1 MGREDLTMN
10 TFLQDLRHALRLMM
24 RAPGFT
30 AAALV
35 TLALAIGVNTAV
47 FSVVYGVLLRPL
59 PYADQD
65 RIVILSEEH
74 PGGHAIIRDPR
85 LSNLTFA
92 AWRDRAKTIDGLAGY
107 SQQTFTIVNGNETAR
122 VDGGSLSPAAFTTLG
137 VTPARGRFFR
147 SEEAVAGNDNVVVL
161 SDRFWRTKL
170 GGDPNVVG
178 RTLQIDG
185 RVHEIIG
192 VAPASFYFPDRDA
205 LLWTPYVVP
214 PTTDGAMRIMPALAR
229 LTPGTSLQQ
238 AEAEGTAAARTVK
251 RPMAAELLFGK
262 GGPVEVHVSR
272 LADSVTRRVR
282 PALLVLMAAVA
293 LVLLVACANVANL
306 LLARGTARIRE
317 LAVRAALGADAG
329 RLARQMLTES
339 AAIGL
344 VGGALGVFIAWGL
357 TKAVPAW
364 APEGFPRLD
373 DIHLDGRVLGFAL
386 LVSLAAGAIAGLV
399 PAWRGSRPELSP
411 SLRSGDNRS
420 VGSGERIRAALLAFE
435 AALSVVLLIGA
446 ALLLRSFVAL
456 ASVDPGYDARNVLT
470 ARIYLTG
477 AASTPEHRT
486 QLIQSLIGRLRAAPA
501 IVSVGAGNM
510 APLGESSFVSGFSF
524 GHTDAGQEIV
534 ARALQYVITSG
545 YAEALKLRVKE
556 GRTITLADES
566 SSTEAMLVN
575 EAFARAYITDGRPAV
590 GRQYKGLLGKSEM
603 TTEIIG
609 VVGDVL
615 KDGLDT
621 KPQPEIYL
629 ALNPLNKDRAI
640 TREINLVIRTSG
652 DPNAFAPSLRSIVR
666 EIEPTAALG
675 HVGTLSSQVANS
687 MSEPRFS
694 TTVLTAFAALALGI
708 AVTGLYGVL
717 SYHVSQRRK
726 EIGIRAALGATRSR
740 LIAMV
745 VRHGLTVTIV
755 GLAAGVLV
763 AAVSARRLEPLLFG
777 IAPLDLP
784 SFIIMPTILMIVA
797 TLACVIPARR
807 AAATD
812 PSTTLRA
819 E

>member
-1 MGREDLTMN
+1 MT
-10 TFLQDLRHALRLMM
+10 TFLHDLRHALRLML

-30 AAALV
+30 FAAVV

-65 RIVILSEEH
+65 HLVILSEEH

-92 AWRDRAKTIDGLAGY
+92 AWGDRARTIEGLSGY
-107 SQQTFTIVNGNETAR
+107 SQQTFTVVNGNDTER
-122 VDGGSLSPAAFTTLG
+122 VDGGSLSPSGFTTLG

-147 SEEAVAGNDNVVVL
+147 PEEAVAGNNNVVVL
-161 SDRFWRTKL
+161 SERFWRSKL
-170 GGDPNVVG
+170 GSDPHVVG

-185 RVHEIIG
+185 RVHEVIG

-205 LLWTPYVVP
+205 LLWTPYVLP
-214 PTTDGAMRIMPALAR
+214 PTTDGAMRIMPAFGR
-229 LTPGTSLQQ
+229 LTTGSTPQQ
-238 AEAEGTAAARTVK
+238 AAAEGTAAARTVK

-262 GGPVEVHVSR
+262 GGAVEVHVNT

-282 PALLVLMAAVA
+282 PALLVLMAAVG

-306 LLARGTARIRE
+306 LLARGTARTRE
-317 LAVRAALGADAG
+317 LAVRAALGAAAG

-339 AAIGL
+339 ATIGL
-344 VGGALGVFIAWGL
+344 IGGTVGVFMAWGL
-357 TKAVPAW
+357 TRAVPAW
-364 APEGFPRLD
+364 APQGFPRLD

-386 LVSLAAGAIAGLV
+386 FLSLAAGAIAGLV
-399 PAWRGSRPELSP
+399 PAWRASRPEVSP

-420 VGSGERIRAALLAFE
+420 TGSGERIRGALLAVE

-446 ALLLRSFVAL
+446 ALLVRSFVTL
-456 ASVDPGYDARNVLT
+456 ANVDPGYDPRNVLT
-470 ARIYLTG
+470 ARIYVTG
-477 AASTPEHRT
+477 TASTPERRA
-486 QLIQSLIGRLRAAPA
+486 QLIGSLMDRLRATPSIAA
-501 IVSVGAGNM
+501 VGAGNM
-510 APLGESSFVSGFSF
+510 APLGESSFVSGFAF

-534 ARALQYVITSG
+534 VRALQYVITAG

-556 GRTITLADES
+556 GRAITLADES
-566 SSTEAMLVN
+566 SPIEAMLVN
-575 EAFARAYITDGRPAV
+575 EAFARAYLTDGRPAV

-603 TTEIIG
+603 TTEIVGI
-609 VVGDVL
+609 VGDVL

-629 ALNPLNKDRAI
+629 ALNKQDKGHAI
-640 TREINLVIRTSG
+640 TREINLVIRTNG
-652 DPNAFAPSLRSIVR
+652 DPNAFAPSLRSMVR
-666 EIEPTAALG
+666 EIEPTAAVG
-675 HVGTLSSQVANS
+675 HLGTLSSQVADS
-687 MSEPRFS
+687 VSEPRFS
-694 TTVLTAFAALALGI
+694 TAVLTAFALLALGI

-717 SYHVSQRRK
+717 SYNVSQRRK
-726 EIGIRAALGATRSR
+726 EIGIRAALGATRAD
-740 LIAMV
+740 LIGLV
-745 VRHGLTVTIV
+745 VRQGLTVTAF
-755 GLAAGVLV
+755 GLAIGVLI
-763 AAVSARRLEPLLFG
+763 AALAARRLQPLLFG
-777 IAPLDLP
+777 VAPLDLP
-784 SFIIMPTILMIVA
+784 SFVIMPAILLVVA

>member
-1 MGREDLTMN
+1 MTTLV
-10 TFLQDLRHALRLMM
+10 QDLRHALRLMM

-30 AAALV
+30 FAALI

-59 PYADQD
+59 PYSDQD

-92 AWRDRAKTIDGLAGY
+92 AWRDRAKTIDGLSGY
-107 SQQTFTIVNGNETAR
+107 AQQTFTIVNGNETER

-137 VTPARGRFFR
+137 VTPAKGRFFR
-147 SEEAVAGNDNVVVL
+147 SEEAVAGNNNVVVL
-161 SDRFWRTKL
+161 SDRFWSSKL

-185 RVHEIIG
+185 RVHEVIG

-214 PTTDGAMRIMPALAR
+214 PTTDGSMRIMPALAR
-229 LTPGTSLQQ
+229 LTPGSSTEQ
-238 AEAEGTAAARTVK
+238 AAAEGTAAARSVK

-262 GGPVEVHVSR
+262 GGPVEVHVNT
-272 LADSVTRRVR
+272 LAESVTRRVR
-282 PALLVLMAAVA
+282 PALLVLLVAVG

-306 LLARGTARIRE
+306 LLARGTSRARE
-317 LAVRAALGADAG
+317 LAVRAALGAGAA

-339 AAIGL
+339 AAVGL
-344 VGGALGVFIAWGL
+344 LGGAVGVFLALAL

-373 DIHLDGRVLGFAL
+373 DIRLDARVLAFAL
-386 LVSLAAGAIAGLV
+386 VLSLVSGAIAGLV
-399 PAWRGSRPELSP
+399 PAWRASRPELSP
-411 SLRSGDNRS
+411 SLRTGDNRS
-420 VGSGERIRAALLAFE
+420 VGAGERVRGVLLALE

-446 ALLLRSFVAL
+446 ALLMRSFATL
-456 ASVDPGYDARNVLT
+456 ANVDPGYDARNVLT

-477 AASTPEHRT
+477 AASTPERRL
-486 QLIQSLIGRLRAAPA
+486 QLVDTLLGRLRRTPA
-501 IVSVGAGNM
+501 IVAAGAGNM
-510 APLGESSFVSGFSF
+510 VPLGESSFVSGFSF
-524 GHTDAGQEIV
+524 GHNDAGQPIL
-534 ARALQYVITSG
+534 ARALQYVVTSG

-556 GRTITLADES
+556 GRAITLADES
-566 SSTEAMLVN
+566 ASIEAMVVN
-575 EAFARAYITDGRPAV
+575 EAFARAYIRDGRPAV
-590 GRQYKGLLGKSEM
+590 GRQFKGLLGKPE
-603 TTEIIG
+603 TTIEIVG

-629 ALNPLNKDRAI
+629 ALNQQDKEHAI
-640 TREINLVIRTSG
+640 SREINLVIRTNG
-652 DPNAFAPSLRSIVR
+652 DPTTIASSLRTIVR

-675 HVGTLSSQVANS
+675 HVGTLSSQVAS
-687 MSEPRFS
+687 SVSEPRFS
-694 TTVLTAFAALALGI
+694 TAVLAAFAALALGI

-717 SYHVSQRRK
+717 SYNVSQRRK
-726 EIGIRAALGATRSR
+726 EIGIRAALGASRSD
-740 LIAMV
+740 LIGLV
-745 VRHGLTVTIV
+745 VRQGLTVTV
-755 GLAAGVLV
+755 LGLGAGVLI
-763 AAVSARRLEPLLFG
+763 AAITARRLEPLLFG
-777 IAPLDLP
+777 IKPLDLP
-784 SFIIMPTILMIVA
+784 SFLIMPAILLIVA

>member
-1 MGREDLTMN
+1 MPTLI
-10 TFLQDLRHALRLMM
+10 QDLRHALRLMT

-30 AAALV
+30 CAAL
-35 TLALAIGVNTAV
+35 TTMALAIGVNTAV

-65 RIVILSEEH
+65 RIVVLSEEH

-92 AWRDRAKTIDGLAGY
+92 AWRDQAKTIEGLAGY
-107 SQQTFTIVNGNETAR
+107 SQQTFTIVNGSETER

-147 SEEAVAGNDNVVVL
+147 SEEAIAGNNNVVVL
-161 SDRFWRTKL
+161 SDRFWRSKL
-170 GGDPNVVG
+170 GGDSNVIG

-192 VAPASFYFPDRDA
+192 VAPPSFYFPDRDA
-205 LLWTPYVVP
+205 LLWTPYVLP
-214 PTTDGAMRIMPALAR
+214 PMTDGSMRIMPALAR
-229 LTPGTSLQQ
+229 LTRGSTTQQ

-262 GGPVEVHVSR
+262 GGPVEVHVNR

-282 PALLVLMAAVA
+282 PALLVLMAAVG

-306 LLARGTARIRE
+306 LLARGTARSRE
-317 LAVRAALGADAG
+317 LAVRAALGAGAG

-339 AAIGL
+339 ATIGL
-344 VGGALGVFIAWGL
+344 IGGAVGVFVAWTL
-357 TKAVPAW
+357 TRAVPAW
-364 APEGFPRLD
+364 APQSFPRLD
-373 DIHLDGRVLGFAL
+373 DIRLDGRILGFAL
-386 LVSLAAGAIAGLV
+386 LLSLAAGAIAGLV

-420 VGSGERIRAALLAFE
+420 VGAGERIRAVLLALE

-446 ALLLRSFVAL
+446 ALLIRSFVTL

-477 AASTPEHRT
+477 TASAPERRT
-486 QLIQSLIGRLRAAPA
+486 QLIESLLSRLRATPSVVA
-501 IVSVGAGNM
+501 VGAGNM
-510 APLGESSFVSGFSF
+510 APLGESSFVSGFAF

-534 ARALQYVITSG
+534 ARALQYVITAG

-556 GRTITLADES
+556 GRAITQADES
-566 SSTEAMLVN
+566 SPVEAMLIN

-590 GRQYKGLLGKSEM
+590 GRRYKGLLGKSDM
-603 TTEIIG
+603 TTEIVG

-621 KPQPEIYL
+621 KAQPEIYL
-629 ALNPLNKDRAI
+629 AVNTLDKDHAI
-640 TREINLVIRTSG
+640 TREINLVMRTSG
-652 DPNAFAPSLRSIVR
+652 DPNAFVTSLRSMVR

-675 HVGTLSSQVANS
+675 HVGTLSSQVADS
-687 MSEPRFS
+687 VSEPRFS
-694 TTVLTAFAALALGI
+694 TAVLAAFALLALGI

-717 SYHVSQRRK
+717 SYNVSQRRK
-726 EIGIRAALGATRSR
+726 EIGIRAALGATRADLIR
-740 LIAMV
+740 LV
-745 VRHGLTVTIV
+745 VRQGLTVTV
-755 GLAAGVLV
+755 LGLAAGMFI
-763 AAVSARRLEPLLFG
+763 AALAARRLEPLLFG

-784 SFIIMPTILMIVA
+784 SFVVMPAILLIVA